1 MEFLTQISPQSQL
14 IMLILFGLAS
24 GSFVSLLSYRL
35 VSKEAIFFG
44 RSRCP
49 LCKTKLKIRS
59 LFPVFSWLIQKG
71 KCLDCHQKI
80 SWRYPLIE
88 LFCSLGFVLTY
99 FAIGAKINF
108 QLLIYL
114 AIFTVLVAM
123 IVVDLEHYFIPDIL
137 QFILAFLVAILVIH
151 NGGVSSIYKGIKPA
165 LIFVAFGFAVWIF
178 FYYSAGIDGLGIDD
192 FKFFLIAGFML
203 GMENF
208 VLFMFLSGILG
219 AFFGTLWQKIKK
231 DETFPFAPAICLSA
245 YICLLVGK
253 PIIY

>member
-1 MEFLTQISPQSQL
+1 METLIQL
-14 IMLILFGLAS
+14 PYQLHLVLLILFGLCI
-24 GSFVSLLSYRL
+24 GSFVSLISHRL
-35 VSKEAIFFG
+35 VTKESIFFS

-49 LCKTKLKIRS
+49 NCKTVLKIYS
-59 LFPVFSWLIQKG
+59 LLPVLSWLLQRG
-71 KCLDCHQKI
+71 KCLNCNHKI
-80 SWRYPLIE
+80 SLRYPLIE
-88 LFCSLGFVLTY
+88 LCCGFGFLLTY

-108 QLLIYL
+108 ELLIYL
-114 AIFTVLVAM
+114 AIFTVLISM

-137 QFILAFLVAILVIH
+137 QFVLAFLVAILVIN
-151 NGGVSSIYKGIKPA
+151 NGGINSIYKGIKPA
-165 LIFVAFGFAVWIF
+165 LVFLAFGFAVWIF

-203 GMENF
+203 GMNNF

-219 AFFGTLWQKIKK
+219 AVFGALWQKIKK

-245 YICLLVGK
+245 YICLLFGK